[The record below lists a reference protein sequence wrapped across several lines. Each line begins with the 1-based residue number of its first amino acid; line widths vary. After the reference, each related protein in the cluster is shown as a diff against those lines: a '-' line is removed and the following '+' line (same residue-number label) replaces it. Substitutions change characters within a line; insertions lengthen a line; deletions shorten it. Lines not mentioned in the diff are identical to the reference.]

1 LRRGGRPVVKFNPAA
16 VKLLQRETDLDA
28 LIFDGSMTASVF
40 LTDVRVGDVIDYA
53 YSLRGHNPVFGQQHF
68 GRFAMQWNV
77 PVARAHSR
85 LLWPLGRE
93 LNWRRHNSAAEPA
106 VSVGATHREYRW
118 DLRAVQARQV
128 EGDAPAWFDPYPS
141 VQWGEFDDWQAVA
154 KWAAPLYKL
163 PQRALPPVQAE
174 AARIAAQSPE
184 AGQRLLAA
192 LRFVQREVRYL
203 GIETGPG
210 SHAPSPPDRVLER
223 RFGDCKDK
231 ALLMVALLRTLGI
244 EADPALVNT
253 AQQRGIEGWLPSP
266 GAFNHVVVRARLDG
280 RELWLDPTRSLQE
293 GDLVTLAQADY
304 GPALVVNEHSDRLV
318 PMAGEQALR
327 HAREVRAVF
336 DSRDGLDKPVK
347 YTVSTVA
354 HGAAAD
360 VLRATLAS
368 QSREQLQKQYV
379 NFYANYPAKKRTPGF
394 AGEAAEV

>member
-1 LRRGGRPVVKFNPAA
+1 
-16 VKLLQRETDLDA
+16 
-28 LIFDGSMTASVF
+28 
-40 LTDVRVGDVIDYA
+40 
-53 YSLRGHNPVFGQQHF
+53 
-68 GRFAMQWNV
+68 
-77 PVARAHSR
+77 
-85 LLWPLGRE
+85 
-93 LNWRRHNSAAEPA
+93 
-106 VSVGATHREYRW
+106 VGATHREYRW
-118 DLRAVQARQV
+118 DLRAGQARQV

-280 RELWLDPTRSLQE
+280 RELWLDRTRSLQE